1 MHSYK
6 FVALYVW
13 NGAELW
19 LSFWSEV
26 HYNSLYDIQGLSCV
40 YEVKQNGGFVLEDT
54 DYDLLSECSGSSSA
68 EAKEKTLAVL
78 ESKPLTWTTS
88 SYYFLSIVHKS
99 TIRVSGQNAAPLF
112 KFLKASKLTFL
123 GSRNKWNFTK
133 FLVSKDGIVI
143 DRYGTM
149 VTPLSIEKDIKKA
162 LEEA

>member
-1 MHSYK
+1 M
-6 FVALYVW
+6 
-13 NGAELW
+13 
-19 LSFWSEV
+19 
-26 HYNSLYDIQGLSCV
+26 
-40 YEVKQNGGFVLEDT
+40 
-54 DYDLLSECSGSSSA
+54 
-68 EAKEKTLAVL
+68 LA
-78 ESKPLTWTTS
+78 
-88 SYYFLSIVHKS
+88 YYFLLKFYSSFSSYDLIV
-99 TIRVSGQNAAPLF
+99 IRVSGQNAAPLF

>member
-26 HYNSLYDIQGLSCV
+26 HYNSLYDIQG
-40 YEVKQNGGFVLEDT
+40 F
-54 DYDLLSECSGSSSA
+54 GSSSA
-68 EAKEKTLAVL
+68 EAKEKTLVVL

-99 TIRVSGQNAAPLF
+99 TVSDALNLPLY
-112 KFLKASKLTFL
+112 LYTHELA
-123 GSRNKWNFTK
+123 
-133 FLVSKDGIVI
+133 
-143 DRYGTM
+143 
-149 VTPLSIEKDIKKA
+149 
-162 LEEA
+162 